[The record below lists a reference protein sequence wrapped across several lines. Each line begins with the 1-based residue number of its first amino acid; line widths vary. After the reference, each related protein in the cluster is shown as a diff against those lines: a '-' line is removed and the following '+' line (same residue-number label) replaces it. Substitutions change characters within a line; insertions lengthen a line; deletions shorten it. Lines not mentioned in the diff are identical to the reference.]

1 VRTTAAGLAA
11 LFAGYHDPRDLA
23 TLGVVSGLGPAEI
36 EFLQALHA
44 GPKPWSAD
52 YY

>member
-1 VRTTAAGLAA
+1 VRTSAAGLAA
-11 LFAGYHDPRDLA
+11 LFAGFHDPRDLA
-23 TLGVVSGLGPAEI
+23 TLGIVRGLGQPEV
-36 EFLQALHA
+36 EFLQTLHA

>member
-1 VRTTAAGLAA
+1 VGGL
-11 LFAGYHDPRDLA
+11 DQP
-23 TLGVVSGLGPAEI
+23 EI

-44 GPKPWSAD
+44 GPKPWSPD

>member
-1 VRTTAAGLAA
+1 VRGLDQAG
-11 LFAGYHDPRDLA
+11 
-23 TLGVVSGLGPAEI
+23 V

-44 GPKPWSAD
+44 GPEPWSPD